1 MVRTSCGAGNQGYRI
16 DCAGARVSP
25 ALANAFDK
33 LGAYVAA
40 YDAWLTSKADA
51 GYAEAPRVGVNHALA
66 ELDSAVAALPAA
78 DYDLYRAQRDVVW
91 RFPAART
98 QFVRDRAVRI

>member
-1 MVRTSCGAGNQGYRI
+1 M
-16 DCAGARVSP
+16 SP

-51 GYAEAPRVGVNHALA
+51 GYAEAPRVAVNHALA
-66 ELDSAVAALPAA
+66 ELDEVVCTLSAA

-91 RFPAART
+91 RYPGART